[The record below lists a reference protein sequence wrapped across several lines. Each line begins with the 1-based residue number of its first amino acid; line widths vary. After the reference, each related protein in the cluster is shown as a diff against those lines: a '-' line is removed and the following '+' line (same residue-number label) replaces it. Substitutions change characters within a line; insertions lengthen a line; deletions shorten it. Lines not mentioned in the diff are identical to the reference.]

1 MSRKP
6 QNAEEKVKMDD
17 FATKAT
23 IAEVIELK
31 FFQCETRLR
40 ELISTITDP
49 AVQRSRQSF
58 DNSLF
63 V

>member
-6 QNAEEKVKMDD
+6 QTADEKVKMDD

-49 AVQRSRQSF
+49 AV
-58 DNSLF
+58 
-63 V
+63 